1 MLTVTTRKHNNS
13 GDCCCETCEPIQ
25 ALVSGLAHKQRL
37 SRMLAMLQV
46 YVDESGRGQESG
58 AYVAAGFIASVE
70 TWLEFSRDWQIVR
83 DEPPALAYFKTKEA
97 MGMGGSPFEQF
108 RGWTREEADHRID
121 KFAALIDKHKLIP
134 TRVFIPHRHHERV
147 FKGRVSR
154 EFDNPFF
161 LPSYSI
167 IQVTLRNLAARGIKE
182 KVDFIFD
189 RTTRKEKKLILKA
202 WDFFREYAARQTKPL
217 MGNEPDFR
225 DSKEVLPLQVADLH
239 AWHARKYAEMRARG
253 REGHEP

>member
-1 MLTVTTRKHNNS
+1 MAKMFHAKHLRHPFAGKSWAISRMLTVTTRKHNNS

-108 RGWTREEADHRID
+108 RGWT
-121 KFAALIDKHKLIP
+121 
-134 TRVFIPHRHHERV
+134 
-147 FKGRVSR
+147 S
-154 EFDNPFF
+154 
-161 LPSYSI
+161 
-167 IQVTLRNLAARGIKE
+167 
-182 KVDFIFD
+182 
-189 RTTRKEKKLILKA
+189 
-202 WDFFREYAARQTKPL
+202 
-217 MGNEPDFR
+217 
-225 DSKEVLPLQVADLH
+225 
-239 AWHARKYAEMRARG
+239 
-253 REGHEP
+253 